1 MTELETL
8 ERNIKTLLNRFSSLQ
23 DDNFALREENERQRQ
38 EIMRSHAELV
48 KLQSEHRNLLIA
60 KGLTGNPEEQI
71 KRGRLNPPS
80 YHLKE
85 GRYFFWLPYFLTL

>member
-71 KRGRLNPPS
+71 KAKQHITNMIASIDRVIEI
-80 YHLKE
+80 LKQ
-85 GRYFFWLPYFLTL
+85 